1 LSKEVKEMKE
11 MKIILINGKKRSG
24 KDYFA
29 KLLQDEL
36 YKNKKTSCIMGFA
49 DPIKEII
56 SKTLN
61 ISLSDLDTFKN
72 TKEKI
77 IVQKNGFQEIT
88 DFRQVLQ
95 TFGTEAMKPIFGE
108 GVWVKLFL
116 SRAHSS
122 HVDFV
127 IVPDFRFI
135 SEEISEITVKIR
147 NDEIDYACEDSHTS
161 ENELN
166 DFKFKY
172 TIDNSG
178 YRDIEDDVKIFV
190 KDILNG

>member
-1 LSKEVKEMKE
+1 
-11 MKIILINGKKRSG
+11 MKIILINGKKRAG
-24 KDYFA
+24 KDFFA
-29 KLLQDEL
+29 KLLQDEF
-36 YKNKKTSCIMGFA
+36 YKNKKSSCIMGFA

-77 IVQKNGFQEIT
+77 IVQNQEIT

-95 TFGTEAMKPIFGE
+95 TFGTEAMKSIFGE

-122 HVDFV
+122 NVDYV
-127 IVPDFRFI
+127 IVSDFRFI
-135 SEEISEITVKIR
+135 SEEISDITVHIQ
-147 NDEIDYACEDSHTS
+147 NDEIDYACEDSHAS

-166 DFKFKY
+166 YFKFKY